1 MHLAILGATS
11 AIAKDLIDL
20 LLANTGYQLYL
31 FSRNQASI
39 SEWMRSLPGHHLTRI
54 HNQDYSQFLSGQDYE
69 VLINFVGVGDPVK
82 TANMGSSIFEVTY
95 KYDELC
101 LAYQH
106 INPNC
111 RYLFM
116 SSGAAYGSIFQQPA
130 SVDAR
135 SAFPINNISKQ
146 DWYGVAK
153 MYAEVR
159 HRSLSFPIVD
169 IRIFN
174 YFSATQNVDAQFF
187 ISELIR
193 SIRQKEVFLTSREDI
208 VRDYVGATDF
218 YNLVKVVLGA
228 PAKNTV
234 LDCYSAKPINKYL
247 ILQSFQE
254 EFGLKYEFIAES
266 SGINATGNKPNYY
279 SVNYAAMA
287 IGYAPSK
294 SSLDLLLSEARKMLT
309 SHFGV

>member
-11 AIAKDLIDL
+11 TIAKDFISL
-20 LLANTGYQLYL
+20 LLANSNHQLYL

-39 SEWMRSLPGHHLTRI
+39 DEWMRGLSLHHVDRI
-54 HNQDYSQFLSGQDYE
+54 HNQDYSHFLDGKNYE
-69 VLINFVGVGDPVK
+69 ALINFVGVGDPVK
-82 TANMGSSIFEVTY
+82 AVNMGSSIFDVTH

-101 LAYQH
+101 LAYQQ
-106 INPNC
+106 INPGC

-116 SSGAAYGSIFQQPA
+116 SSGAAYGSIFKQPA
-130 SVDAR
+130 SVDSR
-135 SAFPINNISKQ
+135 STFPINDIGKQ

-174 YFSATQNVDAQFF
+174 YFSATQSIDAQFF
-187 ISELIR
+187 ISKLIR
-193 SIRQKEVFLTSREDI
+193 AVKQKEVFLTSREDI
-208 VRDYVGATDF
+208 IRDYVGAADF
-218 YNLVKVVLGA
+218 YNLINLVLVA
-228 PAKNTV
+228 PAINTV
-234 LDCYSAKPINKYL
+234 FDCYSAKPINKYL

-266 SGINATGNKPNYY
+266 IGINATGNKPCYY
-279 SVNYAAMA
+279 SINYSAKD
-287 IGYAPSK
+287 IGYVPSRN
-294 SSLDLLLSEARKMLT
+294 SLDLLLSEARKLLT
-309 SHFGV
+309 SHLGP

>member
-11 AIAKDLIDL
+11 AIAKDLMGL
-20 LLANTGYQLYL
+20 LLANTDHQLYL
-31 FSRNQASI
+31 FSRNQVSI
-39 SEWMRSLPGHHLTRI
+39 SEWMAHLPTRQVTRI
-54 HNQDYSQFLSGQDYE
+54 YNHDYSKFLDGENYDA
-69 VLINFVGVGDPVK
+69 LINFVGVGDPVK
-82 TANMGSSIFEVTY
+82 ALNMGPSIFDVTH

-101 LAYQH
+101 LAYQYK
-106 INPNC
+106 NPGC

-116 SSGAAYGSIFQQPA
+116 SSGAAYGSIFQQPV
-130 SVDAR
+130 SIDTR
-135 SAFPINNISKQ
+135 STFPINNIGKQ

-153 MYAEVR
+153 MYAEAR
-159 HRSLSFPIVD
+159 HRSLSFSIVD

-174 YFSATQNVDAQFF
+174 YFSATQSIDTQFF

-193 SIRQKEVFLTSREDI
+193 SIKQNEVFLTSREDI
-208 VRDYVGATDF
+208 IRDYIGATDF
-218 YNLVKVVLGA
+218 YNLINAVLEA

-266 SGINATGNKPNYY
+266 IGINATGNKSNYY
-279 SVNYAAMA
+279 SVNYSAKD
-287 IGYAPSK
+287 IGYVPSK
-294 SSLDLLLSEARKMLT
+294 SSLDLLLSEARKLLNT
-309 SHFGV
+309 HLGV